1 MNGGI
6 DPEVFEVDFMR
17 KQDAATKPLDGYT
30 LDKDGRLKP
39 QKKRQSV
46 SQRIRDRKKPKTKIT
61 RAIKGA
67 QKP

>member
-1 MNGGI
+1 MHITLQQITAAI
-6 DPEVFEVDFMR
+6 DAKV
-17 KQDAATKPLDGYT
+17 AATKPLDGYV

-39 QKKRQSV
+39 TKKRQSV
-46 SQRIRDRKKPKTKIT
+46 SQRIRDRKKPKQKLT